1 MARTRL
7 IALLPA
13 AGLAGACAGHAPPVP
28 SIPMETALERATA
41 TSRASLGESLRAGL
55 QGPGTFGIGQPAAPV
70 LVPPDVRRV
79 WVPTHEN
86 AEGELIAGHW
96 VFLRV
101 RDFRW
106 FLESPPVPDA
116 SPAGPPQGSREPGRG
131 PAAGRGPASGVP
143 WVEVPSTDSAGGL
156 RSPAPGMTG
165 GPSIGPVPARPTPTT
180 PGR

>member
-1 MARTRL
+1 
-7 IALLPA
+7 
-13 AGLAGACAGHAPPVP
+13 
-28 SIPMETALERATA
+28 MEAALERATA
-41 TSRASLGESLRAGL
+41 ASRTSLGESLRAGL
-55 QGPGTFGIGQPAAPV
+55 QGPGTFGTGQPAAPV

-106 FLESPPVPDA
+106 FLESPPARDA
-116 SPAGPPQGSREPGRG
+116 TPAGLPQERREPRRG
-131 PAAGRGPASGVP
+131 PAAGERPASGVP
-143 WVEVPSTDSAGGL
+143 WVEVPSTGTGDGL
-156 RSPAPGMTG
+156 RSPAPGATG
-165 GPSIGPVPARPTPTT
+165 APSVGSAPARPAPTA